1 VQSNAPDV
9 ATYLEEVPADR
20 RECLNA
26 IRNVCREVLDGYDE
40 GMDYGMPS
48 YRRDGEVEVAF
59 ASQKNYISLYILKQ
73 DVLEAH
79 RDRMTGLNVGKG
91 CIRYSSPKKVDLTL
105 VRSLLECT
113 AASRSD
119 IC

>member
-1 VQSNAPDV
+1 MQSNAPDV
-9 ATYLEEVPADR
+9 ASYLEEAPADR
-20 RECLNA
+20 RECLDA
-26 IRNVCREVLDGYDE
+26 IRNACREVLGDYNE

-73 DVLEAH
+73 DVLAAH
-79 RDRMTGLNVGKG
+79 RDRLTGLNVGKG
-91 CIRYSSPKKVDLTL
+91 CIRYPSPKKVDLAL
-105 VRSLLECT
+105 VRSMLEAT
-113 AASRSD
+113 AASSSN

>member
-1 VQSNAPDV
+1 MQSDAPDV
-9 ATYLEEVPADR
+9 ATYLEEAPADR
-20 RECLNA
+20 RECLTA

-48 YRRDGEVEVAF
+48 YRRDGEVEVSF

-91 CIRYSSPKKVDLTL
+91 CIHYSSPKKVDLAL
-105 VRSLLECT
+105 VRSMLEGT